1 MRMFYY
7 QFLEDN
13 GRITF
18 VCASCRKEAVK
29 EFQKE
34 KGVTEDY
41 VKIRCVVRN
50 MGGINSG
57 S

>member
-1 MRMFYY
+1 MRMFDY
-7 QFLEDN
+7 QSLEDN

-41 VKIRCVVRN
+41 VKIHCVVRN